1 MNRYLGALAA
11 LTVMFFVAPE
21 AMARATVGV
30 DRNPES
36 CRGCHGPHIIKYHND
51 NILGTPAPLDK
62 DCGDCHGTLVTSVQD
77 TSCDGCHSHH
87 PFDEVRMDRKVG
99 TWSMTG
105 PMAAA
110 RFVNS
115 ASLLGD
121 GRFLVTGG
129 ATPPF
134 FGGTPSAEILD
145 PQTRLW
151 SSAPPM
157 STPRMSHQQTTLADG
172 KVLITAG
179 RTQISPFVPGAA
191 VLGSAEIYDP
201 ATNAFLPAGSL
212 NVARRSHRDIL
223 LADGRVLVTGG
234 TTAVAG
240 DLTSV
245 SIRSAEV
252 YDPSAGTFVPV
263 GDMIV
268 ARQSHHLVRLNDGR
282 VLVVGGGEG
291 PGLANPTTTMEIFD
305 PVTNTFSA
313 AASMNSAR
321 MTTVATLLEDGRVL
335 LAYAWNG
342 KKVGRDSEIY
352 DPATNT
358 LTAVSGLPVHGK
370 VDLLGIRLYDG
381 TVVTPTGGNEFI
393 QVLPDTSVYRP
404 FHDDFILAGS
414 VQFPRTTGYNTG
426 ALIPDGRIVASG
438 GIGLSQAGAPIFFP
452 AGEIYTPSDAAQSVG
467 LNKLVFALPASAFRK
482 PVQKVALQGALLA
495 ASGLLVIDGRE
506 AQARALLAN
515 QVIPRLDGCAG
526 GNAADDWIKTCADQR
541 NAHAV
546 ATRLV
551 ATLDELTGVLQA
563 PQVAPTA
570 STTSGTYPLSV
581 SFAANASDADGSVVS
596 HFWDFGN
603 GTNSLLPSPIGTYAC
618 PGAYTA
624 APSVVDDDGLV
635 GEGAVKINVGYPAG
649 VSSSYKCDVLPAH
662 KAFCGNQCHYAGSP
676 SGGGIVLT
684 SYASIMAAISTN
696 TNPGGP
702 IVIPG
707 DPENS
712 PIVRVTD
719 PPRDHAHDVGG
730 ERLNDLVKAKQ
741 RAWIAEGALDN

>member
-1 MNRYLGALAA
+1 MKRILGALAA
-11 LTVMFFVAPE
+11 MVALFCLAPA
-21 AMARATVGV
+21 AMATATTGT

-36 CRGCHGPHIIKYHND
+36 CLGCHGPHIIKYHND
-51 NILGTPAPLDK
+51 TILGSAAPLDAS
-62 DCGDCHGTLVTSVQD
+62 CGDCHGTVVTTVSD
-77 TSCDGCHSHH
+77 TSCDGCHTQHA
-87 PFDEVRMDRKVG
+87 FDKVNLDRPVG

-110 RFVNS
+110 RFVNA
-115 ASLLGD
+115 ASLLND
-121 GRFLVTGG
+121 GRFMVTGG

-134 FGGTPSAEILD
+134 FGGTASAELLN

-151 SSAPPM
+151 A
-157 STPRMSHQQTTLADG
+157 STPSMAMPRMSHQQTTLADG

-191 VLGSAEIYDP
+191 VLATAEIYDP
-201 ATNAFLPAGSL
+201 STNGFLPAGSL

-223 LADGRVLVTGG
+223 LNDGRVLITGG
-234 TTAVAG
+234 TAAVAG

-245 SIRSAEV
+245 SLKSAEV
-252 YDPSAGTFVPV
+252 YNPATGTFTPV
-263 GDMIV
+263 GDMNV
-268 ARQSHHLVRLNDGR
+268 ARQSHHLVKLKDGR

-305 PVTNTFSA
+305 PLTNAFTA
-313 AASMNSAR
+313 AVSMNAAR

-342 KKVGRDSEIY
+342 KKVSRDSEIY
-352 DPATNT
+352 DPVTNT
-358 LTAVSGLPVHGK
+358 LAPVTGLPVHPK
-370 VDLLGIRLYDG
+370 VDLVGVRLYDD

-404 FHDDFILAGS
+404 DDNDFILAGA
-414 VQFPRTTGYNTG
+414 VQFPRTTGYNTA

-452 AGEIYTPSDAAQSVG
+452 AGEIYTPSDLAQAQG
-467 LNKLVFALPASAFRK
+467 LHNVVRRLSGSAFK
-482 PVQKVALQGALLA
+482 KANQKTALIGTVEQVA
-495 ASGLLVIDGRE
+495 GLLSGSGNE
-506 AQARALLAN
+506 AQARSVLVGG
-515 QVIPRLDGCAG
+515 VIPRLDGCAG
-526 GNAADDWIKTCADQR
+526 GNASDDWVKTCASQR
-541 NAHAV
+541 NAYAV

-551 ATLDELTGVLQA
+551 ATLDELTGVLLA

-570 STTSGTYPLSV
+570 STVSGTFPLPV
-581 SFAANASDADGSVVS
+581 SFAANATDADGTVVS

-603 GTNSLLPSPIGTYAC
+603 GTNSLLPNPTGTYTC

-624 APSVVDDDGLV
+624 SPSVVDDDGLV
-635 GEGAVKINVGYPAG
+635 GEGAIKINVGYPAG
-649 VSSSYKCDVLPAH
+649 VTSSYKCDVLPAH

-684 SYASIMAAISTN
+684 SYASIMASVSTN

-702 IVIPG
+702 IVVPG

-712 PIVRVTD
+712 PIVKVTD

-741 RAWIAEGALDN
+741 RAWIAEGALNN

>member
-1 MNRYLGALAA
+1 
-11 LTVMFFVAPE
+11 
-21 AMARATVGV
+21 
-30 DRNPES
+30 
-36 CRGCHGPHIIKYHND
+36 
-51 NILGTPAPLDK
+51 
-62 DCGDCHGTLVTSVQD
+62 
-77 TSCDGCHSHH
+77 
-87 PFDEVRMDRKVG
+87 
-99 TWSMTG
+99 
-105 PMAAA
+105 
-110 RFVNS
+110 
-115 ASLLGD
+115 
-121 GRFLVTGG
+121 
-129 ATPPF
+129 
-134 FGGTPSAEILD
+134 
-145 PQTRLW
+145 
-151 SSAPPM
+151 
-157 STPRMSHQQTTLADG
+157 
-172 KVLITAG
+172 
-179 RTQISPFVPGAA
+179 
-191 VLGSAEIYDP
+191 
-201 ATNAFLPAGSL
+201 
-212 NVARRSHRDIL
+212 
-223 LADGRVLVTGG
+223 
-234 TTAVAG
+234 
-240 DLTSV
+240 
-245 SIRSAEV
+245 
-252 YDPSAGTFVPV
+252 
-263 GDMIV
+263 
-268 ARQSHHLVRLNDGR
+268 
-282 VLVVGGGEG
+282 
-291 PGLANPTTTMEIFD
+291 
-305 PVTNTFSA
+305 
-313 AASMNSAR
+313 
-321 MTTVATLLEDGRVL
+321 
-335 LAYAWNG
+335 
-342 KKVGRDSEIY
+342 
-352 DPATNT
+352 
-358 LTAVSGLPVHGK
+358 VSGLPVHGK